1 MAQQL
6 NGWGRATGWGSLT
19 FGDSS
24 VPVAT
29 TGLAGTSALGSVIS
43 TGAALVGVSGN
54 AATSALG
61 TETATGTAVV
71 ALTGLAGTSALGT
84 EGLIT
89 NNVLPIT
96 LGAATSSLGSISTSA
111 AANVYPT
118 SVLGTTGI
126 TSLLIWTNVLPGVT
140 DNFNPIVTG
149 QSTNWQEV
157 A

>member
-6 NGWGRATGWGSLT
+6 NGWGRATGWGSL
-19 FGDSS
+19 
-24 VPVAT
+24 
-29 TGLAGTSALGSVIS
+29 S
-43 TGAALVGVSGN
+43 TGAALTGVTGLAGAGAIGQES
-54 AATSALG
+54 
-61 TETATGTAVV
+61 ATGTAEVDI
-71 ALTGLAGTSALGT
+71 TGLAGTSALGT

-111 AANVYPT
+111 TANVYPT
-118 SVLGTTGI
+118 SVIGTTGI